1 MDGRSGVILFG
12 SRRETITCNVLPLWP
27 KCTRQFFIVSRCHC
41 SPQKHNFSTVFLAK
55 LSTTTSVSPVDEA
68 TLEVLATHM
77 GENASVATSEN
88 SFYDVKSSPKARLS
102 TPERLALVLP
112 VSRMQAFQEHSPLLT
127 DKLVYTGRQ
136 QPAPPPPRLH
146 NRRMRNHY
154 FTQPLLSSHNIR

>member
-1 MDGRSGVILFG
+1 MQCSSTVAKMH
-12 SRRETITCNVLPLWP
+12 ETILHS
-27 KCTRQFFIVSRCHC
+27 VSMSLQSSEAQLQHC
-41 SPQKHNFSTVFLAK
+41 VFSQIIHYYHLAK
-55 LSTTTSVSPVDEA
+55 RHISVSPVDEA

-102 TPERLALVLP
+102 TPERLALVLAILP
-112 VSRMQAFQEHSPLLT
+112 VSRMQAFQEHSPLLI
-127 DKLVYTGRQ
+127 DKLVYAGRQ

>member
-1 MDGRSGVILFG
+1 MSLQ
-12 SRRETITCNVLPLWP
+12 SSET
-27 KCTRQFFIVSRCHC
+27 QHQHC
-41 SPQKHNFSTVFLAK
+41 VFSQIIHYYHLAK
-55 LSTTTSVSPVDEA
+55 RHISVSPVDEA

-77 GENASVATSEN
+77 GENASVAASET
-88 SFYDVKSSPKARLS
+88 SFYDMKSSPKARLS
-102 TPERLALVLP
+102 TPECLALALAVLP

-136 QPAPPPPRLH
+136 QPAPPPTRLH